1 MRNNNDKSLESSL
14 ESERKT
20 RVVLSLNSL
29 FNSKKTN
36 MKNNIDDAFIR
47 RFNSILKFPFPE
59 ASQRALIWKKS
70 FKIMMIFLI
79 NDNVN
84 SSNFSIIIFAYEN
97 QDI

>member
-36 MKNNIDDAFIR
+36 MKNNITVQDKIQESYLNIEHLNCHDSDNDEQKENESMNLS
-47 RFNSILKFPFPE
+47 RFHEVIYDN
-59 ASQRALIWKKS
+59 A
-70 FKIMMIFLI
+70 IFH
-79 NDNVN
+79 
-84 SSNFSIIIFAYEN
+84 SSV
-97 QDI
+97 